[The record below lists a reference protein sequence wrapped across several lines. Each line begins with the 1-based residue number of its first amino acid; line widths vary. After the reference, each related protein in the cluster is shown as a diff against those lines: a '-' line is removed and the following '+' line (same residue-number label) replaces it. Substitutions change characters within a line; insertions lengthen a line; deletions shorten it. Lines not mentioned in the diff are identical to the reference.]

1 MKVQVETLDSVR
13 KKVEV
18 LLPVETVNEIRE
30 AIYDEVKKHA
40 KIKGFRPG
48 KIPRPIIT
56 QYYKDYIDEE
66 AKKKMIEN
74 TMYAALL
81 EAKVEPVIEPI
92 VEFLE
97 KEGETGY
104 TLECEVM
111 PVIDLPTYKGIEV
124 EADQI
129 VVSDE
134 DVDKRIEGL
143 QQMHAEIIP
152 KSEGAAAE
160 TGDFVVIKYQGYHN
174 GEPVKEV
181 MAEAYPLEL
190 GNVRLMPEFEAALVG
205 MKENEEKDIEM
216 PFPEDYPDKS
226 IASKTLI
233 FKVTVKE
240 IKQKRLPTLNDDFAK
255 DLNYDSAGALKEGT
269 KAELLKEKENNRQ
282 REITQ
287 KIMETMLKDLEV
299 PVPKRLL
306 EKRLEGMIE
315 ETASRY
321 QQGKLSEEEMA
332 SIKER
337 MREEFGKRAEDRLKV
352 EILLAQIGEKEG
364 IVADDK
370 DLEEQIKKI
379 AEETNKTYNE
389 VKTIYEQYNLMGSL
403 KSSIIEEKTISF
415 LKESAVMKEKA

>member
-18 LLPVETVNEIRE
+18 LLPAETVNEIRE
-30 AIYDEVKKHA
+30 AIYDEVKRHA

-74 TMYAALL
+74 TMYTALL

-111 PVIDLPTYKGIEV
+111 PVIELPVYKGIEV
-124 EADQI
+124 EVDQA

-134 DVDKRIEGL
+134 DLDKRIEGL

-152 KSEGAAAE
+152 KPEGAAAE
-160 TGDFVVIKYQGYHN
+160 SGDFVVIKYQGYHN

-190 GNVRLMPEFEAALVG
+190 GNARLMPEFETALIG
-205 MKENEEKDIEM
+205 LKENEEKEIEI
-216 PFPEDYPDKS
+216 PFPDDYPDKN
-226 IASKTLI
+226 IASKTLL

-240 IKQKRLPTLNDDFAK
+240 IKQKRLPVMNDDFAK
-255 DLNYDSAGALKEGT
+255 DLNYDSADALKEGT

-282 REITQ
+282 RDITQ
-287 KIMETMLKDLEV
+287 KIMETMFKDLEV

-321 QQGKLSEEEMA
+321 QPGKLSEEEMA

-337 MREEFGKRAEDRLKV
+337 MRAEFGKRAEDRLKA
-352 EILLAQIGEKEG
+352 EILLAQIAEKEG
-364 IVADDK
+364 ILADDQ
-370 DLEEQIKKI
+370 DVEEQLKKI
-379 AEETNKTYNE
+379 AEDTNKTYNE
-389 VKTIYEQYNLMGSL
+389 VKGIYEQYNLMGSL
-403 KSSIIEEKTISF
+403 KGNIVEEKTINF
-415 LKESAVMKEKA
+415 LKENAVIKEKA